1 VLLLLYTEKPVPRS
15 KELVVVHDD
24 SSKKARLQKIQIL
37 DTETHLLLQL
47 ITPVREDWIKLER
60 ERERERIVVGGGE
73 WPAIYKGFNFH
84 VINTNPKSMRHLM
97 VYTHL
102 MIVSSF
108 TGLPLLC
115 ILSVNHNPFFIE
127 WTF

>member
-15 KELVVVHDD
+15 KELVVAHDD

-60 ERERERIVVGGGE
+60 ERERER
-73 WPAIYKGFNFH
+73 
-84 VINTNPKSMRHLM
+84 
-97 VYTHL
+97 
-102 MIVSSF
+102 
-108 TGLPLLC
+108 
-115 ILSVNHNPFFIE
+115 
-127 WTF
+127 

>member
-1 VLLLLYTEKPVPRS
+1 MTSKDSDIRHRDSPASSTNYTSERR
-15 KELVVVHDD
+15 LD
-24 SSKKARLQKIQIL
+24 KAG
-37 DTETHLLLQL
+37 EG
-47 ITPVREDWIKLER
+47 
-60 ERERERIVVGGGE
+60 ERERIVVGGGE

-102 MIVSSF
+102 MIVNSF
-108 TGLPLLC
+108 TSLPLLC

-127 WTF
+127 WIF

>member
-84 VINTNPKSMRHLM
+84 VINTNPKSMLHLM

-102 MIVSSF
+102 MLVNSF
-108 TGLPLLC
+108 TSLPLPLC
-115 ILSVNHNPFFIE
+115 
-127 WTF
+127 

>member
-1 VLLLLYTEKPVPRS
+1 VLLLLYTKKPVPRS

-60 ERERERIVVGGGE
+60 VGREMIVVGGGE

>member
-1 VLLLLYTEKPVPRS
+1 LDIRHRDSPASSTNYTSERR
-15 KELVVVHDD
+15 LD
-24 SSKKARLQKIQIL
+24 KAG
-37 DTETHLLLQL
+37 EG
-47 ITPVREDWIKLER
+47 EGER
-60 ERERERIVVGGGE
+60 EMIVVGGGE

>member
-1 VLLLLYTEKPVPRS
+1 MLLLLYTEKPVPRS
-15 KELVVVHDD
+15 KELVAAHDD

-60 ERERERIVVGGGE
+60 GGREMIVVGGGE